1 MQASMFQGRSYDFGI
16 VNRTL
21 ALVAS
26 TFIAR
31 LTAGKAD
38 AVCGLTTVLDV
49 CSFVEITRCFF
60 MPLIAWFVAASR
72 DITLYTS
79 LFYVRPVL

>member
-1 MQASMFQGRSYDFGI
+1 M
-16 VNRTL
+16 VNRTQ

-31 LTAGKAD
+31 LTAGKAG
-38 AVCGLTTVLDV
+38 AVCGLTTVIDV
-49 CSFVEITRCFF
+49 CSFVEITRWLFF
-60 MPLIAWFVAASR
+60 MLLIAWFVAASR
-72 DITLYTS
+72 DITLYAS